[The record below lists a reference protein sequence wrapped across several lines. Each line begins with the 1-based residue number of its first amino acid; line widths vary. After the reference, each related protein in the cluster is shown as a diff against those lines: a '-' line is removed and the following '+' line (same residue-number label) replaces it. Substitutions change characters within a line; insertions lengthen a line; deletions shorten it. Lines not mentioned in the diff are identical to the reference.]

1 MLVHHSVAILVDK
14 RVGWTAIQMA
24 ANSVLKLAM
33 SMAQKKVYS
42 MVEKLGN
49 EEVVGW
55 VEMLVLK

>member
-1 MLVHHSVAILVDK
+1 
-14 RVGWTAIQMA
+14 MA